1 MQKEVAAR
9 GSQIRPHN
17 RRLLLQLLR
26 SGERSR
32 AELAQGSGLSPAA
45 VTNVAAELVTDGLV
59 EERAPLKAGGPRQL
73 GRPSTRLAL
82 VPGGPI
88 VLGVQIGAGLIQVGV
103 VSLEGEVLARAQAPF
118 DLPAAD
124 GVALSAAI
132 ALGRRVLK
140 RAAFASS
147 TLIGIGVGTAGHVN
161 VAQQVTLAELS
172 WRETAVAEAFA
183 EAFGV
188 DAAVDHNV
196 RAMAIGESRYGVG
209 RGLGSLG
216 FFYVRRGAGAGLMLN
231 GRAYRSHGN
240 GATEFGHV
248 RVASSGPT
256 CTCGGQGCL
265 ETFVSDSSVRQRMT
279 VLGLLPTDD
288 RPFAEILVEKV
299 TAGDAKAITIRDEIV
314 NHVGTALVTVV
325 NLLGPEVLVLGG
337 LLHDLGP
344 VISEQLEGLVSTNV
358 LPHLAPSVRIMPSAH
373 AGDAGLVG
381 AATLALDRFVF
392 GENQIATL
400 DVG

>member
-1 MQKEVAAR
+1 MQKEVGAR

-17 RRLLLQLLR
+17 RRLLLQLMR

-32 AELAQGSGLSPAA
+32 AELCQASGLSPAA
-45 VTNVAAELVTDGLV
+45 VTNVAAELVADGLV
-59 EERAPLKAGGPRQL
+59 EERAPLKSAGPRQL

-82 VPGGPI
+82 VAGGPV

-103 VSLEGEVLARAQAPF
+103 VNLEGEVLARVQAPF
-118 DLPAAD
+118 ALPAAE
-124 GVALSAAI
+124 GVALTTAI

-140 RAAFASS
+140 RTAFAGC
-147 TLIGIGVGTAGHVN
+147 TLIGIGVGTAGHVDTE
-161 VAQQVTLAELS
+161 QRVTLPDLS
-172 WRETAVAEAFA
+172 WRETPVALAFE

-188 DAAVDHNV
+188 DVAVDHNV
-196 RAMAIGESRYGVG
+196 RAMAIGESRSGVG
-209 RGLGSLG
+209 RGLSSLG
-216 FFYVRRGAGAGLMLN
+216 FFYVRRGAGAGLILD
-231 GRAYRSHGN
+231 GSAYRSHGN

-265 ETFVSDSSVRQRMT
+265 ETFVSDSAVRRRMT
-279 VLGLLPTDD
+279 SLGLLLTDD
-288 RPFAEILVEKV
+288 GTFADALVQGV
-299 TAGDAKAITIRDEIV
+299 AAGDAKAIAVRDEIV
-314 NHVGTALVTVV
+314 DHVGTALVTVV
-325 NLLGPEVLVLGG
+325 NLLGPEALVLGG

-344 VISEQLEGLVSTNV
+344 VVCDQLERVVSAKV
-358 LPHLAPSVRIMPSAH
+358 LPHLADSVRVVRSAH

-392 GENQIATL
+392 GEHQIATH